1 MDTFKYSVV
10 YFLGSAPQHRRC
22 WRSEEQTRFGTLD
35 VALLHTVKV
44 KSIDLYKCEDMFRVA
59 LRAQQGC
66 GGAAPAKIWKTI
78 FEDSQSR

>member
-22 WRSEEQTRFGTLD
+22 WRSEEQTRFVTSD
-35 VALLHTVKV
+35 VALLDTVKV
-44 KSIDLYKCEDMFRVA
+44 KSIDRYKCEDMLRVA
-59 LRAQQGC
+59 LRPQRGC
-66 GGAAPAKIWKTI
+66 WGAAPGKIWKTI